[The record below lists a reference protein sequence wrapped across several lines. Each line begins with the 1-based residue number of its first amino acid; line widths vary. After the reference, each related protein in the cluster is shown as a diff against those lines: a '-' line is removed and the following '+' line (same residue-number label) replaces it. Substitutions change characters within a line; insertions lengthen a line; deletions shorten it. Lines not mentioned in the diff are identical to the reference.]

1 METFVY
7 DAKQSY
13 EANYARW
20 RIMNSD
26 ERQDEQ
32 QRLYSNKEAK
42 EVFDKQYKDKVWR
55 KKEDWIKDHEPE
67 TEDFEK
73 IESVLAVYM
82 SFVLDLKPIIPTRI
96 LDQMINVE
104 IALRLHAKEL
114 EENNGPLSS

>member
-1 METFVY
+1 MNDRMNNKDFIQTKRLKKFLIG
-7 DAKQSY
+7 
-13 EANYARW
+13 NIGPC
-20 RIMNSD
+20 IMDNG
-26 ERQDEQ
+26 
-32 QRLYSNKEAK
+32 L
-42 EVFDKQYKDKVWR
+42 
-55 KKEDWIKDHEPE
+55 E

-73 IESVLAVYM
+73 IESVLAVYT

>member
-1 METFVY
+1 MDLE
-7 DAKQSY
+7 
-13 EANYARW
+13 
-20 RIMNSD
+20 M
-26 ERQDEQ
+26 
-32 QRLYSNKEAK
+32 
-42 EVFDKQYKDKVWR
+42 
-55 KKEDWIKDHEPE
+55 KKEDWIKENGLE

>member
-1 METFVY
+1 MR
-7 DAKQSY
+7 KQKQFLKG
-13 EANYARW
+13 N
-20 RIMNSD
+20 I
-26 ERQDEQ
+26 
-32 QRLYSNKEAK
+32 RLCGMDNGL
-42 EVFDKQYKDKVWR
+42 
-55 KKEDWIKDHEPE
+55 E